1 MDKMAHRIRP
11 IRKAEQYTMIS
22 IGIVLMAAGFYFFL
36 IPVDLVAGG
45 VTGIGMIVQNL
56 LPIPISYTV
65 FVFNMILLFLGLI
78 VLGKKVFIRS
88 IFGSILFPLVLFILE
103 FIPIFDLEQDYLIAV
118 VFGGGLLGVGFGLVL
133 KYGGTSGGTD
143 IPVKI
148 LNKVFGVPISYAV
161 YLIDGIIVLTSMI
174 LFINTS
180 GILRGFYALIAIMI
194 SGKAADM
201 VVVGGQSK
209 KALQIITDFPE
220 EIKQAIYDSV
230 SRGVTEVPIKGGYS
244 KVDKTMLVTVIT
256 KREYYVVRNIIARI
270 DEAAFVYVTPATE
283 IHGDFIE
290 SESE

>member
-65 FVFNMILLFLGLI
+65 FVFNMILLFLGLV
-78 VLGKKVFIRS
+78 VLGKKVFVRS
-88 IFGSILFPLVLFILE
+88 IFGSILFPLVLFVLE

-180 GILRGFYALIAIMI
+180 GILRGFYALIAIII

-230 SRGVTEVPIKGGYS
+230 
-244 KVDKTMLVTVIT
+244 
-256 KREYYVVRNIIARI
+256 
-270 DEAAFVYVTPATE
+270 
-283 IHGDFIE
+283 
-290 SESE
+290 